1 MTEENKTIKLN
12 VAEAVQDDVGKGIV
26 RIDAASMRELDVGP
40 GDFVEI
46 IGKDATVAIVD
57 RAYPADV
64 GMNLIRMDGIIRWNS
79 KSSIGEP
86 VELKRAKISK
96 AASVVL
102 APARKGVYVQMNPQA
117 VKRSILGR
125 AVLKG
130 DIVSLGGTHRR
141 RMTMS
146 GSPFEDIFR
155 MLEQDFTPFGFVE
168 MKFVVVDVKPSGP
181 AVISELTEVELR
193 PEAVEL
199 KKDRIPDITYEDIG
213 GLKDEVMKV
222 RELIEIPMKHPE
234 LFQKLG
240 IEPPKGVLL
249 YGPPGCGKTLLAKA
263 VANESNLYFK
273 SINGPE
279 VMSKWVGEAEKT
291 LRKIFE
297 EAEKNAPSIIF
308 IDEIDAIAPKREEA
322 VGEVERRVVAQI
334 LSLMDGLK
342 SRGRVIVI
350 AATNRPNALDPALRR
365 PGRFDREI
373 EIGVPDRDG
382 RETILKIHTRNMPLS
397 TDVDLKYLS
406 SITHGFVGADLEAL
420 CKESAMSVL
429 RKMIPE
435 INVKENSP
443 LSTEFLQKIKV
454 TKSDF
459 EEALKNV
466 VPSAMRE
473 VLIETPQIKW
483 KDIGGLE
490 EIKQTI
496 KEAVEWPLKY
506 SDAFSQMGIKPS
518 RGILLYGPPGCG
530 KTMLAKAI
538 ANESEANF
546 ISIKG
551 PAVFSKWVG
560 ESEKAIRELF
570 RKARQVSPAII
581 FFDEIDAI
589 APRRGYD
596 VGNRVTE
603 QVVNQ
608 LLVEMDGLEDL
619 KGVVVIAGT
628 NRPDIIDTAL
638 LRPGRFDK
646 MIYVSPPDLKARR
659 QIFEV
664 HMSKMPLE
672 EDFSMDNLAE
682 KTDGFSGADI
692 EAICREAAMSVLRED
707 KNSRTLKK
715 SHFLNAIKRLTPS
728 LDKKDL
734 MWYEEFVE
742 KNKPTRAKI
751 PIPAQEVSYVG

>member
-1 MTEENKTIKLN
+1 MAEEKLLKLT
-12 VAEAVQDDVGKGIV
+12 VAEAVQDDVGRGIV

-46 IGKDATVAIVD
+46 VGKDSTVAIVD

-64 GMNLIRMDGIIRWNS
+64 GMNIIRMDGVIRWNS

-86 VELKRAKISK
+86 VEVKLAKINK
-96 AASVVL
+96 ATGVVL
-102 APARKGVYVQMNPQA
+102 APARKGVYVQVNPQA
-117 VKRSILGR
+117 VKSSLIGR

-213 GLKDEVMKV
+213 GLRGEVMKV

-297 EAEKNAPSIIF
+297 DAEKNAPSIIF

-350 AATNRPNALDPALRR
+350 AATNRLNAIDPALRR

-373 EIGVPDRDG
+373 EIGVPDRNG
-382 RETILKIHTRNMPLS
+382 RETILKIHTRNMPLVA
-397 TDVDLKYLS
+397 DVDLKYLA

-420 CKESAMSVL
+420 CKEAAMSVL
-429 RKMIPE
+429 RKLIPE
-435 INVKENSP
+435 INVKEEGP
-443 LSTEFLQKIKV
+443 LPEQLLQKIKV
-454 TKSDF
+454 TKTNF

-483 KDIGGLE
+483 SDIGGLDYV
-490 EIKQTI
+490 KQVI

-546 ISIKG
+546 ISVKG

-560 ESEKAIRELF
+560 ESEKSIRELF

-581 FFDEIDAI
+581 FFYEIDAI
-589 APRRGYD
+589 APKRGYD
-596 VGNRVTE
+596 AGTRVTE

-619 KGVVVIAGT
+619 KDVVVIAGT

-646 MIYVSPPDLKARR
+646 MVYIPPPDVKARE
-659 QIFEV
+659 QIFKV
-664 HMSKMPLE
+664 HMKKMPLE
-672 EDFSMDNLAE
+672 EDVSVESLAE

-692 EAICREAAMSVLRED
+692 EAVCREAAMSALRKD
-707 KNSRTLKK
+707 IDSKKLKN
-715 SHFLNAIKRLTPS
+715 SHFLNAIKKIGPS
-728 LDKKDL
+728 LDKKEL
-734 MWYEEFVE
+734 RWYEEFIE
-742 KNKPTRAKI
+742 RNKPTKATM
-751 PIPAQEVSYVG
+751 PLAQEVSYVG